1 MAISKREL
9 SLSQELMDL
18 DRVYNELNRRYNN
31 LNILHNDVLNRLIV
45 LEAEKKKLE
54 ETVSILKSLSKKDT
68 VSVTKK
74 YAAKT
79 K

>member
-1 MAISKREL
+1 MSKREVQ
-9 SLSQELMDL
+9 LSQDLMELQS
-18 DRVYNELNRRYNN
+18 RYNGLIFEKN
-31 LNILHNDVLNRLIV
+31 VCADLLKMRDVEIDSLRNHI
-45 LEAEKKKLE
+45 AKLE

-74 YAAKT
+74 YAAKN